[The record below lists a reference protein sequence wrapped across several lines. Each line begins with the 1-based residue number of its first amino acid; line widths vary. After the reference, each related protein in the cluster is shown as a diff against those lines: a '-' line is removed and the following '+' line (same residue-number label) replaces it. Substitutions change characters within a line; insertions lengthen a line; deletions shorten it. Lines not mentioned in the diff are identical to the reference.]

1 MDTREQLVEKIAKWF
16 FYKKFPPSN
25 DPLAYNLRWED
36 IPFDGCEST
45 REFCDKAQELLS
57 LIEQPEVKGW
67 KEAVKAERAKVF
79 NELEDYIKQYGRM
92 AVFPCEDERSKEWQS
107 LKGAK

>member
-1 MDTREQLVEKIAKWF
+1 MDTREQLVEKIVILYCKWCPNNC
-16 FYKKFPPSN
+16 KGLTNEERKGC
-25 DPLAYNLRWED
+25 LASGGFADDVLP
-36 IPFDGCEST
+36 I
-45 REFCDKAQELLS
+45 
-57 LIEQPEVKGW
+57 IEQSHPEVKGW